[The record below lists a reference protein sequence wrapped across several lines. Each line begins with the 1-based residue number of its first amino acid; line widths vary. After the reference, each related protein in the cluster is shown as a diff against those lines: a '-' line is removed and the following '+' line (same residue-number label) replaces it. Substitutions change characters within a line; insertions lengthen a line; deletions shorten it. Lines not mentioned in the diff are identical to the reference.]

1 VASGALA
8 QAAVELWEAR
18 ARRMWR
24 KSLAVAE
31 RLKIPHEIGLAHS
44 VLGQHAA
51 GQDRHVLLQRAAE
64 IFERLGRCMI

>member
-1 VASGALA
+1 
-8 QAAVELWEAR
+8 
-18 ARRMWR
+18 MWR

-64 IFERLGRCMI
+64 IFERLGAVHDLAQARRALAER